1 MIQKINLSIGVK
13 VIGNI
18 FLNIVQEHFIL
29 GQYPGCGSR
38 GLSTLG
44 VVNSCDLSTLGVCQ
58 PLGCQTLGACQLN
71 SWGLSTLGICQLMV
85 SSRLRF

>member
-29 GQYPGCGSR
+29 GQYPGYGSR

-58 PLGCQTLGACQLN
+58 PLGCQL
-71 SWGLSTLGICQLMV
+71 SWGLATQFLGFVNSCDLSTHGE
-85 SSRLRF
+85 F